1 MIAIYARKSIDRP
14 DSVSIDAQIDQCRNL
29 AKGEVCVYADSG
41 YSGKNIH
48 RPEFE
53 RMIADMKAK
62 KIETVISYRLDRVS
76 RNIIDFANLLKLFE
90 DLGVTYISAT
100 EQFDTSSPMG
110 RAMIYIVMIF
120 AQLERETIA
129 TRISD
134 NYRFRAKHGLFMGGN
149 TPFGYDSQRVVKDGK
164 TISVLEP
171 NLQASTLQSI
181 FAQCSSLESLWS
193 ISHNLNAAGIRTAKG
208 SLWTGNSVKRVLQNI
223 SPCCADERLFH
234 YLVSCGYTIS
244 NPLEDFDGEHGMC
257 LFFKQK
263 NRNKNTEI
271 AEQVAVIGMHRPL
284 ISSEQFIRVQK
295 IFRENAPKRGKRS
308 ARTFLAGLVRCKEC
322 GHSFGVKYTSKGEHQ
337 YSYFRCRGREGR
349 GLCCNDRYLTAEELE
364 DLILSH
370 CKARFSEFVCYETY
384 VAPQTQL
391 SPSVEVEDIKEQIQN
406 LINNVGKGTA
416 TVDEL
421 LTKRITDLQTQMQM
435 VLAKSQATKTIPPG
449 DNTNWLAKELNAF
462 DRLDLPQKSEIIRTM
477 IQGIQI
483 DKEGTVEITY
493 LV

>member
-1 MIAIYARKSIDRP
+1 
-14 DSVSIDAQIDQCRNL
+14 
-29 AKGEVCVYADSG
+29 
-41 YSGKNIH
+41 
-48 RPEFE
+48 
-53 RMIADMKAK
+53 
-62 KIETVISYRLDRVS
+62 
-76 RNIIDFANLLKLFE
+76 
-90 DLGVTYISAT
+90 
-100 EQFDTSSPMG
+100 
-110 RAMIYIVMIF
+110 
-120 AQLERETIA
+120 
-129 TRISD
+129 
-134 NYRFRAKHGLFMGGN
+134 
-149 TPFGYDSQRVVKDGK
+149 
-164 TISVLEP
+164 
-171 NLQASTLQSI
+171 
-181 FAQCSSLESLWS
+181 
-193 ISHNLNAAGIRTAKG
+193 
-208 SLWTGNSVKRVLQNI
+208 
-223 SPCCADERLFH
+223 
-234 YLVSCGYTIS
+234 
-244 NPLEDFDGEHGMC
+244 
-257 LFFKQK
+257 
-263 NRNKNTEI
+263 
-271 AEQVAVIGMHRPL
+271 MHRPL

-308 ARTFLAGLVRCKEC
+308 ARTFLAGLVTCKEC

-370 CKARFSEFVCYETY
+370 CKARFSEFVCHETY

-421 LTKRITDLQTQMQM
+421 LTRKITDLQMQMQM
-435 VLAKSQATKTIPPG
+435 VLAKSQATKQRISPG